1 MSVVRVAL
9 SHTFAAVVVIGGS
22 ALFATGAYAAL
33 LIWAILFNEPLGGPL
48 ALPFMVLVALAASG
62 LSVVCVLAPATL
74 AGEWLSR
81 QSGRALAFALFIVAI
96 EAVSIAAVA
105 TLRWDAPIGVA
116 IGVASGGGV
125 VLLMLL
131 GVYWLCVRSVS
142 WLLAKL
148 PTSLHA

>member
-96 EAVSIAAVA
+96 EAASIAAVA
-105 TLRWDAPIGVA
+105 TLVWDLSSRVA
-116 IGVASGGGV
+116 IGAAFGGGESSS
-125 VLLMLL
+125 
-131 GVYWLCVRSVS
+131 LCSACTGCVS
-142 WLLAKL
+142 GQ
-148 PTSLHA
+148 

>member
-1 MSVVRVAL
+1 MSIARVAL

-22 ALFATGAYAAL
+22 ALLATGAYAAL
-33 LIWAILFNEPLGGPL
+33 LAWAIVFNQPLGGPL
-48 ALPFMVLVALAASG
+48 ALPFMVLAALAASG
-62 LSVVCVLAPATL
+62 LSAICVLAPATL
-74 AGEWLSR
+74 AGEWLARRSR
-81 QSGRALAFALFIVAI
+81 RAWPIAILIVAI

-105 TLRWDAPIGVA
+105 TLRWDAPISVA
-116 IGVASGGGV
+116 IGAASGGGV

-148 PTSLHA
+148 PPSLHV